1 MAGDNGGTKVKTG
14 LWATAALI
22 IFMIAVL
29 PVWAHAG
36 DAKKGEK
43 IAKARKLGNCV
54 ACHYLPDVESP
65 GNIGPNLVEAMQE
78 YTIADR
84 KDVVQWIRDA
94 RKFNSGTIMPPFGTN
109 HILTP
114 EQIDD
119 LVTYLYSLKK

>member
-1 MAGDNGGTKVKTG
+1 MAGDNSGTRVKTG
-14 LWATAALI
+14 LWATAAVI

-36 DAKKGEK
+36 DVKKGEK
-43 IAKARKLGNCV
+43 IAKTRKLGNCV

-65 GNIGPNLVEAMQE
+65 GDIGPNLVEAMQE

-84 KDVVQWIRDA
+84 KDVTQWIKDA
-94 RKFNSGTIMPPFGTN
+94 RKFNPDTIMPPFGTN